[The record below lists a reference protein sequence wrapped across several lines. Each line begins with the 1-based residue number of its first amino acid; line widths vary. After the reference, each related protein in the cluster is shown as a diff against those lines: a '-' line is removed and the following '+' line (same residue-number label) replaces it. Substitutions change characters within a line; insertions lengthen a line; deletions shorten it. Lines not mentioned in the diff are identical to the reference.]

1 MRRPLGG
8 RGGRTLCL
16 SLALILILILS
27 LSLSLS
33 LSLTLTLTL
42 HPHPHPHPR
51 AHAQAHPHPHQVAGL
66 LRGRFDVVLA
76 ADVINAEG
84 LSELVFA
91 IVRRY
96 RACPGSYPK
105 GRASRGAGVARGG

>member
-1 MRRPLGG
+1 
-8 RGGRTLCL
+8 
-16 SLALILILILS
+16 
-27 LSLSLS
+27 
-33 LSLTLTLTL
+33 
-42 HPHPHPHPR
+42 
-51 AHAQAHPHPHQVAGL
+51 VAGL

-96 RACPGSYPK
+96 RACPVLYPK
-105 GRASRGAGVARGG
+105 ARASRGAGVARGG

>member
-1 MRRPLGG
+1 M
-8 RGGRTLCL
+8 
-16 SLALILILILS
+16 
-27 LSLSLS
+27 
-33 LSLTLTLTL
+33 
-42 HPHPHPHPR
+42 
-51 AHAQAHPHPHQVAGL
+51 AGL

-96 RACPGSYPK
+96 RACPGLYPK
-105 GRASRGAGVARGG
+105 GMCVARSRRRARRIG

>member
-1 MRRPLGG
+1 MRRPRGE
-8 RGGRTLCL
+8 RGGRTL
-16 SLALILILILS
+16 S
-27 LSLSLS
+27 
-33 LSLTLTLTL
+33 LTLTL
-42 HPHPHPHPR
+42 HPHPHPHPN
-51 AHAQAHPHPHQVAGL
+51 QLAGL

-96 RACPGSYPK
+96 LACPGVYPK